1 MACHAVMSQLESRNI
16 NQTDLF
22 FISTIMHIVLSWL
35 VHSDVFYQIAV
46 GGSEGRVEG
55 AKERKEN
62 KLTDEIALTAV

>member
-1 MACHAVMSQLESRNI
+1 MSQLESRNI

-35 VHSDVFYQIAV
+35 VHSDVFYQIV
-46 GGSEGRVEG
+46 VEGGRVEG